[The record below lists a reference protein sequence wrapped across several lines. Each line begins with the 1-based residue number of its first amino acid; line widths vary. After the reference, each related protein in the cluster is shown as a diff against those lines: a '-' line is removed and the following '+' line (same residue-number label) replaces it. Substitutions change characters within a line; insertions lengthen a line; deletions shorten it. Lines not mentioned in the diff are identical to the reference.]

1 MNEYISGK
9 KLKYLSKQKQYLIP
23 DFNEKLRR
31 HQNSDKYLKKGQ
43 PQSGMVMSIRY
54 GARLQVQVQ
63 FNAYVNQGST

>member
-23 DFNEKLRR
+23 DFNEKLRG

-43 PQSGMVMSIRY
+43 P
-54 GARLQVQVQ
+54 
-63 FNAYVNQGST
+63 